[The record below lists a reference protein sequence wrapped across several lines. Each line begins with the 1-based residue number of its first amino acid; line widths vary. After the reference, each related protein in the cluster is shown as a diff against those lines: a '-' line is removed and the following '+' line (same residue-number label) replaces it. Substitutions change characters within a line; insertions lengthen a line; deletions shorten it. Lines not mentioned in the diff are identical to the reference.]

1 MEEAAPYGDE
11 KPGTSFSFSLKG
23 ILDVGAVKFYHPSA
37 AVEVVVQGE
46 VSSGG
51 CSDAAIARAFGVK
64 SIVMALDHDEVLSCF
79 SPEDL
84 IDHITNNHDI
94 DVDYV
99 IAQLQ
104 ESLV

>member
-1 MEEAAPYGDE
+1 MEEAAPYGDV
-11 KPGTSFSFSLKG
+11 KPDTSFSFSLKG

-37 AVEVVVQGE
+37 AVEVVISGE

-51 CSDAAIARAFGVK
+51 CSDAAIARAFGIK
-64 SIVMALDHDEVLSCF
+64 NIVMALDHDEILSCY
-79 SPEDL
+79 SVADL
-84 IDHITNNHDI
+84 IDHIINNPDI

-104 ESLV
+104 ASLV